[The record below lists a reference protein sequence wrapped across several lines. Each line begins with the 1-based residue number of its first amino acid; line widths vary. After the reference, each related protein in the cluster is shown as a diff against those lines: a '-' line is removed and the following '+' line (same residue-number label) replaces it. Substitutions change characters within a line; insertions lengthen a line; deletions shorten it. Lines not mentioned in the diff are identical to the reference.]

1 MIGVMLPVD
10 KDWMPKR
17 GSWFARMDKAYS
29 GNRRWATI
37 RAKARAQQIARDY
50 FYRMEKL
57 ARALS

>member
-1 MIGVMLPVD
+1 
-10 KDWMPKR
+10 
-17 GSWFARMDKAYS
+17 MDKAYS

-50 FYRMEKL
+50 FDRMEKL